1 MAYTVEEFE
10 SAKEFLRER
19 LRNERSMSADVLRLL
34 EVYAAYLLTSLFN
47 GATDDDIELLIAT
60 LIDELLADCQTL
72 AVDEHDNG
80 DAVVV
85 WLLGERFGDTLRGRV
100 EKRVRT
106 FYDEVAAVYVAGRLL
121 GRNYD
126 DLLAGVVANL
136 KTPWKNEVLVEV
148 REKIRLGELSA
159 VRSFDEPHFGMGNP
173 TSSLVALDRLLV
185 YAVADAWMFWQ
196 YEDAK
201 SRGAK
206 GYFVVRGSSYPCE
219 ECESHTGVF
228 FPIGDEENRPQYHAH
243 CCCVVVYSYVEHI

>member
-47 GATDDDIELLIAT
+47 GATDDDIELLIAA

-121 GRNYD
+121 GRGYD
-126 DLLAGVVANL
+126 ELLGGIVANL
-136 KTPWKNEVLVEV
+136 KTPWQHDALVEA

-201 SRGAK
+201 GRGAK
-206 GYFVVRGSSYPCE
+206 GYFVVRGSSYPCDV
-219 ECESHTGVF
+219 CQSHVGIFYYITDKTHI
-228 FPIGDEENRPQYHAH
+228 PLYHSS
-243 CCCVVVYSYVEHI
+243 CCCYIVYSYTNRL